1 MTCTAIHLILTQH
14 QSWSPQSPAHL
25 GGSPVDAT
33 KLRTVLSV
41 ASFALIPLAGCQL
54 NWKQD
59 VASPPATVSEQPHS
73 GPFATGASLSFDAV
87 LRPLDPSPVKEI
99 RIDASNKLID
109 LAPGV
114 KYSAWTLGNQVP
126 GPSVHV
132 RVGDKIRFSMTNRTN
147 EVMPRTSRIAAP
159 MMHSMD
165 FHSAM
170 GSPQGIFHSIGPG
183 QTISF
188 EFTPTYPGVFMYHCV
203 TPPMV
208 EHVASGMYGVMV
220 VEPKGGFPT
229 KADREYV
236 IVQSEFY
243 TKPDPE
249 RRKVENTPVYVLN
262 REKALARSP
271 TYVVFNGRFNG
282 MVDKPLFARP
292 GDRVRL
298 FVLNVGPGSTSSF
311 HVVGTIFDRVWLD
324 GNPENELRGM
334 QTVLLGSSSSAI
346 VEFVI
351 PEKGDYILVDHH
363 FANAAIGAIGV
374 ISASDTAALESND
387 HPPAAAMK
395 DPDAAKGNL
404 TFESKCVPCHSVGS
418 GDKIG
423 PDLLGVTRRHADT
436 WLTKWLLA
444 PEKMQKNDPVAR
456 ALVAKYK
463 VPMPNPGL
471 SRNEVQQILKYFHW
485 SDRHDT
491 LVKD

>member
-1 MTCTAIHLILTQH
+1 M
-14 QSWSPQSPAHL
+14 
-25 GGSPVDAT
+25 GAT
-33 KLRTVLSV
+33 KFHILHVV
-41 ASFALIPLAGCQL
+41 AFFALIPVAGCQSIL
-54 NWKQD
+54 KPG
-59 VASPPATVSEQPHS
+59 VAAPPATVSEEPHS
-73 GPFATGASLSFDAV
+73 GPFASGTSLSFDAT

-99 RIDASNKLID
+99 RIDASNRLID

-147 EVMPRTSRIAAP
+147 EVMPGSLRIAAP

-170 GSPQGIFHSIGPG
+170 GSPQAMFHSISPG

-188 EFTPTYPGVFMYHCV
+188 EFTPTYPCVFMYHCV

-208 EHVASGMYGVMV
+208 EHIASGMYGAMV
-220 VEPKGGFPT
+220 VEPKTGFPT

-243 TKPDPE
+243 TKLDPE
-249 RRKVENTPVYVLN
+249 QRKVENAPVYVLN
-262 REKALARSP
+262 REKAMARSP
-271 TYVVFNGRFNG
+271 TFVVFNGRFNG
-282 MVDKPLFARP
+282 MVDKPLVARP
-292 GDRVRL
+292 GERVRL

-311 HVVGTIFDRVWLD
+311 HVVGTIFDRVWLE
-324 GNPENELRGM
+324 GNPQNELHGV
-334 QTVLLGSSSSAI
+334 QTILLGASSSAI

-351 PEKGDYILVDHH
+351 PEKGDYVLVDHH
-363 FANAAIGAIGV
+363 FANAALGAVGV
-374 ISASDTAALESND
+374 ISASDTAAAFESKD
-387 HPPAAAMK
+387 HPPAAPMK
-395 DPDAAKGNL
+395 NPDAAKGKL
-404 TFESKCVPCHSVGS
+404 TFQTKCVACHSIGS

-436 WLTKWLLA
+436 WLIKWLLA
-444 PEKMQKNDPVAR
+444 PEKMQRNDADAK

-471 SRNEVQQILKYFHW
+471 SRDEVQQILKYFHW
-485 SDRHDT
+485 SDRNDALAAH
-491 LVKD
+491 

>member
-1 MTCTAIHLILTQH
+1 MHPRMPRHRLGSLR
-14 QSWSPQSPAHL
+14 SPARL
-25 GGSPVDAT
+25 ASLVDTT
-33 KLRTVLSV
+33 KFHALLSV
-41 ASFALIPLAGCQL
+41 ASFAFIPLAGCQL
-54 NWKQD
+54 NSKPSA
-59 VASPPATVSEQPHS
+59 ASPPATVSEQLHS
-73 GPFATGASLSFDAV
+73 GPFATGTSLSFDAA
-87 LRPLDPSPVKEI
+87 LKPLDPSPVKEI

-147 EVMPRTSRIAAP
+147 EVMPGTVRSAPP

-170 GSPQGIFHSIGPG
+170 GSPQDIFHSIGPG

-188 EFTPTYPGVFMYHCV
+188 EFTPAYPGVFMYHCV

-208 EHVASGMYGVMV
+208 EHVASGMYGAVV

-262 REKALARSP
+262 REKALARTP

-282 MVDKPLFARP
+282 MVDKPLVARP
-292 GDRVRL
+292 GERVRL

-311 HVVGTIFDRVWLD
+311 HVVGTIFERVWLE
-324 GNPENELRGM
+324 GNPQNELRGM

-351 PEKGDYILVDHH
+351 PDKGDYIMVDHH
-363 FANAAIGAIGV
+363 FANATRGAIGV
-374 ISASDTAALESND
+374 ISASDTAAVPESND
-387 HPPAAAMK
+387 HAPAAAME
-395 DPDAAKGNL
+395 DPDAAKGKL
-404 TFESKCVPCHSVGS
+404 TFETKCVLCHSVGS

-444 PEKMQKNDPVAR
+444 PEKMQKNDPAAK
-456 ALVAKYK
+456 ALIAMYK

-491 LVKD
+491 LVKN